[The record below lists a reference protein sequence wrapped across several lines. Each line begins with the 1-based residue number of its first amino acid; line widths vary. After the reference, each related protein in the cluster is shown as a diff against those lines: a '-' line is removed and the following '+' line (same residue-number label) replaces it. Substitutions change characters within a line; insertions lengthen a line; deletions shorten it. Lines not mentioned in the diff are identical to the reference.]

1 MKKRYEVKGM
11 MEWHPMFVAGRAR
24 VRVSFTGGHLGEGC
38 VSPARFET
46 SDPVVQRLIE
56 KSAAFRSGRIRLAAC
71 IYGNEEAEGCGAD
84 RTPAKKVEAPTA
96 QETVWPQEAAPAS
109 ALEAESA
116 GEEKLETMEF
126 DSMEEAREYLNMNR
140 QVRMSRLLDVKSC
153 MREARKLGLEI
164 KLP

>member
-38 VSPARFET
+38 VAPARFET

-56 KSAAFRSGRIRLAAC
+56 KSAAFRSGRIRLKA
-71 IYGNEEAEGCGAD
+71 EAEAGAV
-84 RTPAKKVEAPTA
+84 TSPAA
-96 QETVWPQEAAPAS
+96 QEASGPQEALLPPEEAPALASGS
-109 ALEAESA
+109 ASA
-116 GEEKLETMEF
+116 GDEKLETIEF

-140 QVRMSRLLDVKSC
+140 QVRMSRLLDVESC

-164 KLP
+164 KVP

>member
-1 MKKRYEVKGM
+1 
-11 MEWHPMFVAGRAR
+11 MFVAGRAR

-56 KSAAFRSGRIRLAAC
+56 KSAAFCSGRIRLAAC
-71 IYGNEEAEGCGAD
+71 YGNEEAEGCGAV
-84 RTPAKKVEAPTA
+84 KKVEAPAA

-109 ALEAESA
+109 ALEAEAS
-116 GEEKLETMEF
+116 GEENLETMEF
-126 DSMEEAREYLNMNR
+126 DSIKEAREYLNMNR